1 MGKKYDNPPLIEVLC
16 EFHLNSQF
24 PWDIVYP
31 GLIYNKLKKDFPNRE
46 QVQIQTLDVSAD
58 PRDSRQIIRI
68 MDRIQFLN
76 NDRNGVVQVGKDF
89 LSINHLTPYPS
100 WNKFLPLIEKAL
112 KCYCEEINPDKIIQ
126 INLRY
131 INKFDLKAE
140 GKMRIRDYFNFRPFL
155 GEGMPQ
161 TFGFFNVGI
170 HAPYE
175 NERDILKIE
184 LYSLPSPIEI
194 WPVILDLDYCIS
206 KPDEITLQTKSIQK
220 WLTCAHD
227 NIENVFE
234 ATITDTLRKNFKEV
248 L

>member
-89 LSINHLTPYPS
+89 LSINHLTS
-100 WNKFLPLIEKAL
+100 E
-112 KCYCEEINPDKIIQ
+112 
-126 INLRY
+126 
-131 INKFDLKAE
+131 
-140 GKMRIRDYFNFRPFL
+140 
-155 GEGMPQ
+155 
-161 TFGFFNVGI
+161 
-170 HAPYE
+170 
-175 NERDILKIE
+175 
-184 LYSLPSPIEI
+184 
-194 WPVILDLDYCIS
+194 
-206 KPDEITLQTKSIQK
+206 
-220 WLTCAHD
+220 
-227 NIENVFE
+227 
-234 ATITDTLRKNFKEV
+234 
-248 L
+248 